1 VLSPDAVLAPDA
13 VLSPDA
19 VRPPRSCLPFK
30 SPPSSTFEDSLR
42 AMIEQ
47 GGDGFG
53 QEGTAGPGSDDGS
66 GCDCSGDAAE
76 MSTKLITLARHHV
89 VGASVGAGRSEEQ
102 AEPRWQQQE
111 RLNLQRKAEQRQVRQ
126 CQVKKQQLQLQREIV
141 SSIAH
146 EDTSN
151 TSFNTPIQKA
161 GPSHSA
167 PQFELIDAKAQIQQ
181 MRAKMG
187 SSRSTRSLAAVAAV
201 PDRRSIAAVTAV
213 PDRPSTRAIRTRRM
227 PWKQWLHGQQHRQE
241 HVYDVWDDGTTTHAD

>member
-1 VLSPDAVLAPDA
+1 
-13 VLSPDA
+13 

-30 SPPSSTFEDSLR
+30 SPPSSAFEDSLR

-47 GGDGFG
+47 GRDGFG
-53 QEGTAGPGSDDGS
+53 QEGTGSGSDDGS

-76 MSTKLITLARHHV
+76 MSTKLITRHHV

-126 CQVKKQQLQLQREIV
+126 RQVKKQQLQLQREIV
-141 SSIAH
+141 LPTAH
-146 EDTSN
+146 EDTSFN
-151 TSFNTPIQKA
+151 TFNTPIQKA

-187 SSRSTRSLAAVAAV
+187 SSRSTRSLATVAAV

-213 PDRPSTRAIRTRRM
+213 PDRPSTSHSYTA
-227 PWKQWLHGQQHRQE
+227 
-241 HVYDVWDDGTTTHAD
+241 HALETMVARPATSSGARV